1 MDNRKRPG
9 NLYSSANSML
19 YLDLKDIIRE
29 HALPNLPAKALFRF
43 MAVCRDWKL
52 HISAPFFHHTQSLC
66 CRAIAGIFCQ
76 AHGNPFFLP
85 IHPNSSGVPDPSL
98 SFLPEPVDIKA
109 SSNGLLCCQ
118 GRNESRSYYLCNP
131 ATKQWN
137 KLPNP
142 TAFHGP
148 DPALVVI
155 FEPSVLNFVP
165 DYKLICAFQS
175 ADFDDAIEFEVY
187 TSKSNSWSV
196 SGEICFGAKRR
207 VLGSGVHASGAVY
220 WNIVGG
226 GIVSFDLSKDRSQ
239 LLQNHCYDRN
249 CVLGT
254 YDGKLCKAAI
264 NGLSVSISALV
275 NVHTNTMQM
284 QSRENMWERVKIV
297 SLNGNMFDGVN
308 ATNCD
313 IISVSSDVL
322 VLKSGIKLY
331 SYNIKSGETA
341 PLNQP
346 DSHSYNATTCVPY
359 VNSLVSL

>member
-1 MDNRKRPG
+1 
-9 NLYSSANSML
+9 ML

-43 MAVCRDWKL
+43 LAVCRDWKL

-66 CRAIAGIFCQ
+66 CRAISGMFCQ
-76 AHGNPFFLP
+76 TLRDPPVFLP
-85 IHPNSSGVPDPSL
+85 IHPKSSGVPDPSL

-118 GRNESRSYYLCNP
+118 GRNESQAYYICNP

-148 DPALVVI
+148 DPALVLV

-165 DYKLICAFQS
+165 EYKLICAFQS

-187 TSKSNSWSV
+187 SSKSNSWSV
-196 SGEICFGAKRR
+196 SGEICFGAKRF
-207 VLGSGVHASGAVY
+207 VLRSGVHVNGVVY

-226 GIVSFDLSKDRSQ
+226 SIVSFDLSKDRSQ
-239 LLQNHCYDRN
+239 LLQNYCYDRN
-249 CVLGT
+249 GILGT
-254 YDGKLCKAAI
+254 YDGKLCKASVS
-264 NGLSVSISALV
+264 GHSVSISALV

-284 QSRENMWERVKIV
+284 QSRENMWERVKTV
-297 SLNGNMFDGVN
+297 SLNGDMFDGVLH
-308 ATNCD
+308 ATNCYV
-313 IISVSSDVL
+313 ISVSSDVV
-322 VLKSGIKLY
+322 VLKSGMKLY
-331 SYNIKSGETA
+331 SYNIKSNETA
-341 PLNQP
+341 ALNQP
-346 DSHSYNATTCVPY
+346 DSHSYDATMCVPY
-359 VNSLVSL
+359 VNTLVSL